1 MYPFGKGAAR
11 IMPYLLLSIPVLLY
25 LLLGFGPSM
34 VTVLFSFTDAT
45 GVPGQTWN
53 FIGFENYTTF
63 FTSSDSGDRIA
74 SIGRSLYFAVA
85 VVVIQNAV
93 GLFMAI
99 LINKKLKGDVLYR
112 SVFFLPVVL
121 GVTVSGLIW
130 QLLANP
136 LGGPAQALMNFFGTS
151 SNFFGDYDIAF
162 ELIIF
167 VQIWMYMGYSMT
179 IFLAGLQSI
188 PSDLYEAG
196 YMDGASGWKAFKNIT
211 FPMIAPSFTVNML
224 LSIIGAL
231 QTFDIIYV
239 LTGGKFN
246 TTTLAFDVYATAFGT
261 GTSDY
266 GLASA
271 VAMIQFVFV
280 FTVSMIALYYLRRR
294 EVEM

>member
-1 MYPFGKGAAR
+1 MKRCETHVSLWKGCSPDNALSSAEYSGAA
-11 IMPYLLLSIPVLLY
+11 LFASWFWTLY
-25 LLLGFGPSM
+25 GNRA
-34 VTVLFSFTDAT
+34 FSFTDAT

-136 LGGPAQALMNFFGTS
+136 LGGPAQALLNFLEPAPTSLGIMILHLNWSFLCKFGCTW
-151 SNFFGDYDIAF
+151 
-162 ELIIF
+162 
-167 VQIWMYMGYSMT
+167 VT
-179 IFLAGLQSI
+179 
-188 PSDLYEAG
+188 
-196 YMDGASGWKAFKNIT
+196 
-211 FPMIAPSFTVNML
+211 
-224 LSIIGAL
+224 
-231 QTFDIIYV
+231 
-239 LTGGKFN
+239 
-246 TTTLAFDVYATAFGT
+246 
-261 GTSDY
+261 
-266 GLASA
+266 
-271 VAMIQFVFV
+271 
-280 FTVSMIALYYLRRR
+280 R
-294 EVEM
+294 

>member
-136 LGGPAQALMNFFGTS
+136 LGGPAQALLNFLEPAPTSLGIMILHLNWSFLCKFGCTW
-151 SNFFGDYDIAF
+151 
-162 ELIIF
+162 
-167 VQIWMYMGYSMT
+167 VT
-179 IFLAGLQSI
+179 
-188 PSDLYEAG
+188 
-196 YMDGASGWKAFKNIT
+196 
-211 FPMIAPSFTVNML
+211 
-224 LSIIGAL
+224 
-231 QTFDIIYV
+231 
-239 LTGGKFN
+239 
-246 TTTLAFDVYATAFGT
+246 
-261 GTSDY
+261 
-266 GLASA
+266 
-271 VAMIQFVFV
+271 
-280 FTVSMIALYYLRRR
+280 R
-294 EVEM
+294 